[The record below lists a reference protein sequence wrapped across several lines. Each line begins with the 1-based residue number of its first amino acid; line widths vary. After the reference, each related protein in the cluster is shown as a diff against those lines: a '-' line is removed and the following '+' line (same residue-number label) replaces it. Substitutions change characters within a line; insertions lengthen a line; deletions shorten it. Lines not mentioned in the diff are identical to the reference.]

1 MWLFRRA
8 LLVVLAFTAPAISAG
23 ADGKLQ
29 IQPIRGEIEQGKP
42 GSLTLINHADT
53 HTHLEATAFEWGQDE
68 TGKDILKPTTDLI
81 ITPPIMKIEP
91 GGRQILRFAVRYTS
105 EPPPIQELTYRI
117 ILEEVPVVGEQQ
129 EGLSLLLR
137 YSVPVFVSG
146 EYQTTGDVEVRLVDG
161 ADRCQVEIRNNRA
174 LHVNLE
180 RLTVYAGQNAQDV
193 KVPLY
198 LLPNARLKL
207 ACPEE
212 VSGGGGYDKAVLA
225 SDVEEFPAVLDRS
238 SAVSGLACAG
248 GCPEE

>member
-1 MWLFRRA
+1 MWLFKRA
-8 LLVVLAFTAPAISAG
+8 LLYVLVFGATAISAS

-42 GSLTLINHADT
+42 GSLTLINHGDT

-68 TGKDILKPTTDLI
+68 AGKDILKPTTDLI

-91 GGRQILRFAVRYTS
+91 SGSQILRFAVRYSS
-105 EPPPIQELTYRI
+105 ELPQSQELTYRI

-146 EYQTTGDVEVRLVDG
+146 DYPNTGDVEVRLIDG
-161 ADRCQVEIRNNRA
+161 ADKCQVEIRNNRA
-174 LHVNLE
+174 LHVKPE
-180 RLTVYAGQNAQDV
+180 RLTVYAGQNAQEM

-198 LLPNARLKL
+198 LLPNTRLKL

-225 SDVEEFPAVLDRS
+225 SDVEEFGAALDRS
-238 SAVSGLACAG
+238 STASGLDCAG
-248 GCPEE
+248 GCPER